1 MTTRNYKTPPSWTAD
16 VSFEAWKTEVDMWDA
31 VSDLANVKK
40 APALELSLDG
50 GKREVAM
57 AIPLDE
63 LKTEDGLK
71 ESFGKETSDELFFD
85 YERFE
90 KIHRRDSN
98 IADYVTE
105 FEASYQRL
113 KKHKIELPDCV
124 LACKLLSC
132 AGLDDLKLA
141 TMKTSLRRIF
151 ASVLSGTSSSLDSS
165 SPTVKEE
172 PCLSTS
178 SESAL
183 WTSGGR
189 GRGSYPARGY
199 RGINYRGRFRGNFGR
214 RDGVY
219 PKPTGTNPASKDGT
233 ITTCAVCGSRFHYA
247 KDCPEK
253 QTSVLMSQQ
262 SESVDPAPE
271 ESAYL

>member
-16 VSFEAWKTEVDMWDA
+16 VSFEAWKTEVDIWDA

-40 APALELSLDG
+40 APALALSLDG

-71 ESFGKETSDELFFD
+71 TLLDKLKESFGKETSDELFFD

-90 KIHRRDSN
+90 KIHSRDSN

-113 KKHKIELPDCV
+113 KKHIIELPDCV

-132 AGLDDLKLA
+132 AGLDERDKKLVLSATADLKLA

-199 RGINYRGRFRGNFGR
+199 RGNDYRG
-214 RDGVY
+214 
-219 PKPTGTNPASKDGT
+219 
-233 ITTCAVCGSRFHYA
+233 
-247 KDCPEK
+247 
-253 QTSVLMSQQ
+253 
-262 SESVDPAPE
+262 
-271 ESAYL
+271 